1 MSKEAIIPPAKL
13 LEFGITFSPSTLH
26 RREKAGTFPIRVR
39 LGPRHHGY
47 IESQIRAGIA
57 ERIAEHEAS
66 QPACKSKGE
75 VAYASIRDPAD
86 PAFDY
91 YAGTTTGA

>member
-1 MSKEAIIPPAKL
+1 MSQDAIIPPAKL

-47 IESQIRAGIA
+47 LESQIRAWLA
-57 ERIAEHEAS
+57 VRIAEHEAL
-66 QPACKSKGE
+66 QAARKAKGE
-75 VAYASIRDPAD
+75 AAYASV
-86 PAFDY
+86 
-91 YAGTTTGA
+91 